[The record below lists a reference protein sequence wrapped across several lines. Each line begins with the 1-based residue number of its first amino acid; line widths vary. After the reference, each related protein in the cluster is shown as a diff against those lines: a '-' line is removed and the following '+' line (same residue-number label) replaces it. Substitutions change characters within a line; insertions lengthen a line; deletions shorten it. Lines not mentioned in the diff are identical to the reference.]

1 MSSER
6 AKISPDLVQQ
16 LFKLW
21 FDTNQRTLAAEA
33 EAARAVGEV
42 PDVDADA
49 SKKNARFAMK
59 DEAAMA
65 AAEIVRQF
73 VSEITGRAAEAAII
87 DGDAVLDGTHLE
99 RVLPQL
105 LLDFAT

>member
-33 EAARAVGEV
+33 EAPRAVGEA
-42 PDVDADA
+42 PDGVADA
-49 SKKNARFAMK
+49 SKKNAKFAMK

-73 VSEITGRAAEAAII
+73 VSEITGRAAEAAMI